1 MASMDGTASPPQ
13 TAEKRQRTILLVD
26 DEEGI
31 LSSLRRLLRPEG
43 YRILLANGG
52 AAGLEL
58 LAQNEVDVILSDQR
72 MPGMTGVEFLRQVKV
87 IHPNTVRMVLS
98 GYTELQSITD
108 AINEGAVYKFL
119 TKHWEDGLL
128 KANIEEAFRYKEL
141 NDENR
146 RLNLEVVN
154 ANKNLAKNNLN
165 LLETL
170 ADKERSLELNGI
182 LLNIAQE
189 VLQCIPYPVLGL
201 DNENVVV
208 FANEEANS
216 ALGMDGILLGLV
228 ANEVLPEPLLG
239 LVEGNNGDT
248 VEWKTSAKTWRVLLR
263 SLGLRGGSRTGQLL
277 MLFPSDNEGR
287 A

>member
-1 MASMDGTASPPQ
+1 MPDLDRTATPPPL
-13 TAEKRQRTILLVD
+13 TEKRQRTILLVD
-26 DEEGI
+26 DEGNI
-31 LSSLRRLLRPEG
+31 LSSLRRLLRPNG
-43 YRILLANGG
+43 YRILSANGG
-52 AAGLEL
+52 AVGLAL
-58 LAQNEVDVILSDQR
+58 LAQNDVDVVLSDQR

-87 IHPNTVRMVLS
+87 NHPHTVRMVLS

-119 TKHWEDGLL
+119 TKPWEDGLL

-154 ANKNLAKNNLN
+154 ANKNLAQNNLN

-189 VLQCIPYPVLGL
+189 VLHCIPYPVIGL

-208 FANEEANS
+208 FANEVANS
-216 ALGMDGILLGLV
+216 ILGMDGLLLGLL

-239 LVEGNNGDT
+239 LVQGNHGDT
-248 VEWKTSAKTWRVLLR
+248 IVWRTNAKTWRVQLR
-263 SLGLRGGSRTGQLL
+263 SLGLREGSRTGQLL
-277 MLFPSDNEGR
+277 MLFPSENER
-287 A
+287 

>member
-1 MASMDGTASPPQ
+1 MTNPDTAASPPLA
-13 TAEKRQRTILLVD
+13 TEKRQRTILLVD

-43 YRILLANGG
+43 YRILLANSG
-52 AAGLEL
+52 AVGLEL
-58 LAQNEVDVILSDQR
+58 LAQNDVDVILSDQR
-72 MPGMTGVEFLRQVKV
+72 MPVMTGVEFLRQVKN

-119 TKHWEDGLL
+119 TKPWEDGLL

-146 RLNLEVVN
+146 RLNLEVLN
-154 ANKNLAKNNLN
+154 ANRNLALSNSA

-170 ADKERSLELNGI
+170 ADKERHLESSGI

-201 DNENVVV
+201 DIENVIV
-208 FANEEANS
+208 FANEMATSLMNANG
-216 ALGMDGILLGLV
+216 LLLGLQ
-228 ANEVLPEPLLG
+228 ADEVLPEPLLG
-239 LVEGNNGDT
+239 LVQGKHGESLD
-248 VEWKTSAKTWRVLLR
+248 WKAESRTWCVQLR
-263 SLGLRGGSRTGQLL
+263 QLGLRGGNRSGQLL
-277 MLFPSDNEGR
+277 MLFPSGH
-287 A
+287 

>member
-1 MASMDGTASPPQ
+1 MTNPDTAASSPPA
-13 TAEKRQRTILLVD
+13 TEKRQRTILLVD

-43 YRILLANGG
+43 YRILLANSG
-52 AAGLEL
+52 AVGLEL
-58 LAQNEVDVILSDQR
+58 LAHNDVDVILSDQR
-72 MPGMTGVEFLRQVKV
+72 MPAMTGVEFLRQVKS

-119 TKHWEDGLL
+119 TKPWEDGLL

-146 RLNLEVVN
+146 RLNLEVMN
-154 ANKNLAKNNLN
+154 ANQNLARSNSA
-165 LLETL
+165 LLEIL
-170 ADKERSLELNGI
+170 ADKERHLESSGI

-208 FANEEANS
+208 FANQKATSLMNS
-216 ALGMDGILLGLV
+216 NGLLLGLQ
-228 ANEVLPEPLLG
+228 AEEVLPEPLLG
-239 LVEGNNGDT
+239 LVQGQHGQSL
-248 VEWKTSAKTWRVLLR
+248 EWKTQSKTWCVQLR
-263 SLGLRGGSRTGQLL
+263 QLGLRGGNRSGQLL
-277 MLFPSDNEGR
+277 MLFPAGHEV
-287 A
+287 